1 MVPVTAASAPPP
13 TAPPPPPV
21 EPSPGPLA
29 RGTAAS
35 TTAAARQNP
44 KYPADALTP
53 ISVAPAAPG
62 NPTTD
67 SVCPAKLCRRSTMNQ
82 PTQPAS
88 TATIAPAR
96 NALTMNGYAHIR
108 SRSVTGF
115 QEKPADAS
123 AISTGAV
130 LIKPVRRLRT
140 QRSRRL
146 RDPRRGFGLADHD
159 EPAVGSTQH
168 LDRGAV
174 EAG

>member
-13 TAPPPPPV
+13 PLFPPPLLV
-21 EPSPGPLA
+21 EPSPGPPA

-53 ISVAPAAPG
+53 IRVAPAAPG

-115 QEKPADAS
+115 QEKPAEAS
-123 AISTGAV
+123 ASTMGASGG
-130 LIKPVRRLRT
+130 LGGSERFGNRT
-140 QRSRRL
+140 
-146 RDPRRGFGLADHD
+146 
-159 EPAVGSTQH
+159 
-168 LDRGAV
+168 
-174 EAG
+174 